1 MSDNETLRIEEIMG
15 RLGKQGK
22 KKKQDE
28 RARGGYAP
36 EVAEKWESSP
46 DTSSYANPYN
56 NRLTDPSAI
65 NRFLSPRE
73 RLMKKTE
80 DQGIRLRQD
89 WTALHRK

>member
-28 RARGGYAP
+28 RARGGYGD
-36 EVAEKWESSP
+36 SP